1 MEVSGCA
8 EIAVELAVLVEN
20 KELIVAELYYWQENY
35 LAGLFLNMRHTSQG
49 ITLLSF
55 VHLVWIFMVN

>member
-1 MEVSGCA
+1 MCA

-20 KELIVAELYYWQENY
+20 KELIVAGLNYWQKRD
-35 LAGLFLNMRHTSQG
+35 LAGLFLNIRHTSQG

-55 VHLVWIFMVN
+55 MHLVLIYMVN